1 MSAFLGMLK
10 SFLVD
15 LIVTAGVKIW
25 QLIRKGAQHHE
36 SYSDGKIED
45 DLREKIKDQWGDDA

>member
-1 MSAFLGMLK
+1 MTALLGILK

-25 QLIRKGAQHHE
+25 EIVKRGAKHHE
-36 SYSDGKIED
+36 SYSDGKTEKR
-45 DLREKIKDQWGDDA
+45 LKKKIKDQWGDDA

>member
-1 MSAFLGMLK
+1 MIALFK

-25 QLIRKGAQHHE
+25 EIIRRGAKHHE
-36 SYSDGKIED
+36 SYSNGKTED
-45 DLREKIKDQWGDDA
+45 RLKNKIKDKWGD